1 MHKLQQRN
9 KKFVKQFNFATLAD
23 DKPLITGFNDINGS
37 NAGPKFNIAFLK
49 KLLFERMKFA
59 FIQNM
64 IVYVLSYYGR
74 EL

>member
-37 NAGPKFNIAFLK
+37 NAGPKFNIAFKKKTYYLK
-49 KLLFERMKFA
+49 
-59 FIQNM
+59 
-64 IVYVLSYYGR
+64 G
-74 EL
+74 